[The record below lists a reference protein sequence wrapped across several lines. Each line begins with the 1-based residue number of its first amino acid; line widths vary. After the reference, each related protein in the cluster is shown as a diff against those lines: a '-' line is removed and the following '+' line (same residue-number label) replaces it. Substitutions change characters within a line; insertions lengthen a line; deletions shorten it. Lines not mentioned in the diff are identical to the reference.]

1 MSICSSSRL
10 SRSIHFPAPYL
21 PAPTSPKPRTQDSH
35 GFHPT
40 SKSQASHPPAPREQG
55 FLRLVSPSPLQ
66 GSSPLP
72 LHPPPTPTRGKN
84 ENKNKQLHARA
95 PDFPT
100 LGPGSQ
106 SRLWRARS
114 GGTPPPPLSPAAQNS
129 YPCPCLPRPS
139 LAPPPHG
146 KHPKK
151 GQKRNFS
158 VKLAHKGREE
168 SPPGEGEE
176 KGGRPRKLRENGGG

>member
-21 PAPTSPKPRTQDSH
+21 PALTSRKPRTQDSH

-72 LHPPPTPTRGKN
+72 L
-84 ENKNKQLHARA
+84 Q
-95 PDFPT
+95 
-100 LGPGSQ
+100 
-106 SRLWRARS
+106 
-114 GGTPPPPLSPAAQNS
+114 PPPPQPEEKKKTKTNSFTPVPQISRPWAPAPRAVCGARGQGGH
-129 YPCPCLPRPS
+129 LPRPS
-139 LAPPPHG
+139 AQQLRTLTLAPAFLAPAWPRLPTG
-146 KHPKK
+146 NIPKK
-151 GQKRNFS
+151 GRKEISASSWLIREERR
-158 VKLAHKGREE
+158 VRREKGRRRE
-168 SPPGEGEE
+168 
-176 KGGRPRKLRENGGG
+176 GGRGS